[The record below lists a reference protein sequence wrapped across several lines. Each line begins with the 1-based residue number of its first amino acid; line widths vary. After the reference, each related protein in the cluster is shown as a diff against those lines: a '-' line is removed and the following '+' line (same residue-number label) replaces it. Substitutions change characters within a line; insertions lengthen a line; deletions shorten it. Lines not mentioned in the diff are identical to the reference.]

1 MKNFFSKENL
11 FEIKKFLSKDH
22 LMIFPTETIFAI
34 ACNAHSKIAVE
45 NLYNAKKREKIKS
58 LSIFCPKIDIEKYA
72 HIEFDWQK
80 KIIEKFMPG
89 EVTFLFK
96 IKDLKL
102 KNSCISSNEKIGIRV
117 PNLFFLLDLLENLE
131 FPIAATSVNIS
142 GEKPAL
148 SFEEISSEILKNSN
162 VISKEYEE
170 FKNFHFSGIPSS
182 IFDLSC
188 EKKEEIK
195 CIREGK
201 ISLKNIFDEI
211 I

>member
-1 MKNFFSKENL
+1 M
-11 FEIKKFLSKDH
+11 
-22 LMIFPTETIFAI
+22 
-34 ACNAHSKIAVE
+34 
-45 NLYNAKKREKIKS
+45 
-58 LSIFCPKIDIEKYA
+58 
-72 HIEFDWQK
+72 
-80 KIIEKFMPG
+80 
-89 EVTFLFK
+89 
-96 IKDLKL
+96 LKL

-117 PNLFFLLDLLENLE
+117 PNLSSLLDLLENLE

-148 SFEEISSEILKNSN
+148 SFEEISNEILKNSN

-170 FKNFHFSGIPSS
+170 FKNFNFSGIASS